1 MHTAEKQTYAFQTE
15 VKQLLQLMI
24 HSLYSDKEIFLR
36 ELISNASDALDK
48 LRFNALQV
56 PSFKGKDNDL
66 KIKVSFDKDQGTITV
81 SDNGIGM
88 TQEEVIENLGTIAK
102 SGTKAF
108 VEKLTGDQSKDAE
121 LIGQFG
127 VGFYSSFMV
136 ADNVTVITRRAD
148 QPADSAVIWESKGDG
163 EYSLEPTSKQSQG
176 TDIILHLKKEEDEL
190 LSDWRLR
197 EIIIK
202 YSDHIAFPVEMI
214 SEKDQEQEPVNKAT
228 ALWMRN
234 KSEITDEEY
243 KEFYKLVSHDF
254 QEPLAWSHNHV
265 EGKTEYTTLLY
276 IPKHAPF
283 DLYQMQM
290 KNRGIKLYVKR
301 VFIMDDA
308 EQFIPHYLRFV
319 RGVIDAKDLPLNISR
334 EILQNNKIVATIKA
348 GTTKKVLS
356 MLQSMADN
364 EPQDYLQAWTEF
376 GPAIKE
382 GVVEDVP
389 NKEAIA
395 KLMRFASTFKNE
407 AVQTESFDDYIA
419 RMKPDQENIY
429 YVTGETF
436 QAAKNSPHLEIFR
449 KNGIEVLLLSDR
461 IDEWLTGH
469 MTEYQGKKLVSV
481 AKGALDLGK
490 LDPEQPELAKQS
502 EEIKDLITAIKT
514 ALGEQVKDVRATHR
528 LTDSPA
534 CIVADENAMSL
545 QMQRMFKAAGQPFPM
560 SKPILEINP
569 EHPLIKRLNQNPSDG
584 SLQDWSLLL
593 LEQATLAEG
602 AQLEDPAAFVKRV
615 NALLLS

>member
-1 MHTAEKQTYAFQTE
+1 MHTAEKQTYSFHTE

-48 LRFNALQV
+48 LRFNALQD
-56 PSFKGKDNDL
+56 SAYKGKDNDL
-66 KIKVSFDKDQGTITV
+66 KIKVSFDKEAGTLTI

-88 TQEEVIENLGTIAK
+88 TEEEVIENLGTIAK

-108 VEKLTGDQSKDAE
+108 VEKLTGDQSKDSE

-127 VGFYSSFMV
+127 VGFYASFMV
-136 ADNVTVITRRAD
+136 ADKVTVITRRAD
-148 QPADSAVIWESKGDG
+148 KSADSAVIWESKGDG
-163 EYSLEPTSKQSQG
+163 EYSIENTEKQSQG
-176 TDIILHLKKEEDEL
+176 TEIILHLKKEEDEL

-202 YSDHIAFPVEMI
+202 YSDHIAFPVEMP
-214 SEKDQEQEPVNKAT
+214 SEEENKDPVNKAN
-228 ALWMRN
+228 ALWLRN
-234 KSEITDEEY
+234 KSDISDEEY

-254 QEPLAWSHNHV
+254 QEPLAWSHNRV
-265 EGKTEYTTLLY
+265 EGKTEYTSLLY

-283 DLYQMQM
+283 DMYQLQM

-308 EQFIPHYLRFV
+308 EQFIPNYLRFI
-319 RGVIDAKDLPLNISR
+319 RGVIDAKDLPLNVSR
-334 EILQNNKIVATIKA
+334 EILQNNKTVSTIKA
-348 GTTKKVLS
+348 GVTKKVLG

-364 EPQDYLQAWTEF
+364 EPQDYIQCWKEF
-376 GPAIKE
+376 GPALKE
-382 GVVEDVP
+382 GVVEDAG

-395 KLMRFASTFKNE
+395 KLLRFATTVNNE
-407 AVQTESFDDYIA
+407 PGQTTSLETYVS
-419 RMKPDQENIY
+419 RMKPEQEDIY
-429 YVTGETF
+429 YVTADTF

-449 KNGIEVLLLSDR
+449 KKGIEVLLLSDR

-469 MTEYQGKKLVSV
+469 LTEFEGKKLVSV
-481 AKGALDLGK
+481 AKGELGK
-490 LDPEQPELAKQS
+490 IDADEPEHETQS
-502 EEIKDLITAIKT
+502 EAMKDLVASIKA
-514 ALGEQVKDVRATHR
+514 ALGDQVKDVRTTHR

-534 CIVADENAMSL
+534 CLVADESEMGL

-569 EHPLIKRLNQNPSDG
+569 EHPLIMRLNANLSDPALPEWA
-584 SLQDWSLLL
+584 SLL
-593 LEQATLAEG
+593 LEQSMLAEG
-602 AQLEDPAAFVKRV
+602 AQLEDPAGFVKRV
-615 NALLLS
+615 NALLLK

>member
-56 PSFKGKDNDL
+56 PAFKGKDNDL
-66 KIKVSFDKDQGTITV
+66 KIKVSFDKEARTLTV
-81 SDNGIGM
+81 SDNGVGM
-88 TQEEVIENLGTIAK
+88 TAEEVIENLGTIAK

-136 ADNVTVITRRAD
+136 ADTVTVLTRRAD
-148 QPADSAVIWESKGDG
+148 LPEDSAVIWQSKGDG
-163 EYSLEPTSKQSQG
+163 EYTLEPTTKTTQG
-176 TDIILHLKKEEDEL
+176 TDIVLHLKQEEEDL

-202 YSDHIAFPVEMI
+202 YSDHIAFPVEMP
-214 SEKDQEQEPVNKAT
+214 SEADQAPVNKAT

-234 KSEITDEEY
+234 KADITDEEY

-254 QEPLAWSHNHV
+254 QEPLAWSHNRV
-265 EGKTEYTTLLY
+265 EGNTEYTSLLY

-283 DLYQMQM
+283 DLYQLQM
-290 KNRGIKLYVKR
+290 KNRGVKLYVKR

-319 RGVIDAKDLPLNISR
+319 RGVIDAKDLPLNVSR
-334 EILQNNKIVATIKA
+334 EILQNNKTVSTIKA
-348 GTTKKVLS
+348 GTVKKVLG

-364 EPQDYLQAWTEF
+364 EPQDYLQCWSEF

-382 GVVEDVP
+382 GVVEDSA

-395 KLMRFASTFKNE
+395 KLMRFATTFKNE
-407 AVQTESFDDYIA
+407 AGQTESFDDYMA
-419 RMKPDQENIY
+419 RMKPEQENIY
-429 YVTGETF
+429 YVTAETF

-449 KNGIEVLLLSDR
+449 KHGIEVLLLSDR
-461 IDEWLTGH
+461 IDEWLTAH
-469 MTEYQGKKLVSV
+469 LTEYQGKKLISVS
-481 AKGALDLGK
+481 KGSLDLGSIDADEPA
-490 LDPEQPELAKQS
+490 LETQS
-502 EEIKDLITAIKT
+502 EAIKDLITAMKA
-514 ALGEQVKDVRATHR
+514 ALGDQVQDIRATHR

-545 QMQRMFKAAGQPFPM
+545 QMQRMFKAAGQPFPL

-569 EHPLIKRLNQNPSDG
+569 EHALIKRLNQHPNDVAMK
-584 SLQDWSLLL
+584 DWALLL

-602 AQLEDPAAFVKRV
+602 GQLEDPAGFVKRV
-615 NALLLS
+615 NALLLK